1 MSHLVLA
8 DRGKDF
14 FFLDIKSTAILQDK
28 EKSQA
33 THIFTFHRQFQLKG
47 ADSVHDVQIRNL

>member
-1 MSHLVLA
+1 
-8 DRGKDF
+8 
-14 FFLDIKSTAILQDK
+14 LDIKSTAILQDK